1 MGRLLL
7 VCAQRV
13 CSRTEGVMIKK
24 EIARRSRRHVQA
36 RQRSKGCLKGRPW
49 RLSPGRSLG
58 TACGSRT
65 LLEGRF
71 ASPTAGGLRDR
82 PVPGPDPLRW
92 RGTLRFSRECELP
105 NGAWGAGGGPTG
117 ARLGFWGAGARVCGR
132 SRAPSLEPAPGGK
145 HRRPGDPQPRTQTRA
160 QEGSANS
167 AALVTAAGPVG
178 VQSGSSGR
186 PVGVQ

>member
-1 MGRLLL
+1 
-7 VCAQRV
+7 
-13 CSRTEGVMIKK
+13 MIKK

-92 RGTLRFSRECELP
+92 RGTLRFSPKETVGCSRPKEQHGRGRSEKRHSP
-105 NGAWGAGGGPTG
+105 S
-117 ARLGFWGAGARVCGR
+117 LGSEMRTRSTERCCGLDAGAPTTQGKGDQL
-132 SRAPSLEPAPGGK
+132 SRA
-145 HRRPGDPQPRTQTRA
+145 
-160 QEGSANS
+160 
-167 AALVTAAGPVG
+167 AAKGISKETASKSHFACLV
-178 VQSGSSGR
+178 QKL
-186 PVGVQ
+186 